1 MVTKL
6 GRSIVL
12 AHDKWHVFES
22 ESELAFGG
30 ITRCFYSIY
39 HCIFR
44 TNTVV
49 LVDATGHATYVE
61 RTLED
66 DATDPDEAEWRL
78 STHEFEIQEACGCH
92 DENHNIPV
100 VFNSSL

>member
-1 MVTKL
+1 MCLLNVSY
-6 GRSIVL
+6 R
-12 AHDKWHVFES
+12 
-22 ESELAFGG
+22 
-30 ITRCFYSIY
+30 
-39 HCIFR
+39 IFR

-92 DENHNIPV
+92 DENHNISV

>member
-1 MVTKL
+1 M
-6 GRSIVL
+6 
-12 AHDKWHVFES
+12 FNC
-22 ESELAFGG
+22 FG
-30 ITRCFYSIY
+30 TRQVARFRIGKRACVWRYNEEY
-39 HCIFR
+39 LLYLLYCTFR

-66 DATDPDEAEWRL
+66 DATDPDEAEWRI
-78 STHEFEIQEACGCH
+78 STHEFDIQEACDCH
-92 DENHNIPV
+92 DENHNISV

>member
-1 MVTKL
+1 MSFVDAC
-6 GRSIVL
+6 RSIFV
-12 AHDKWHVFES
+12 DYKEKQY
-22 ESELAFGG
+22 G
-30 ITRCFYSIY
+30 T
-39 HCIFR
+39 R

-66 DATDPDEAEWRL
+66 DATDPDEAEWRI

>member
-1 MVTKL
+1 VFNCF
-6 GRSIVL
+6 GRRQVARSRIGKRACVWTYNEEYL
-12 AHDKWHVFES
+12 
-22 ESELAFGG
+22 L
-30 ITRCFYSIY
+30 CLLY
-39 HCIFR
+39 CIFR

-61 RTLED
+61 RTLQD

-78 STHEFEIQEACGCH
+78 STHEFDIQEACGCH

>member
-1 MVTKL
+1 MA
-6 GRSIVL
+6 R
-12 AHDKWHVFES
+12 FES
-22 ESELAFGG
+22 ESELVFGG
-30 ITRCFYSIY
+30 IARCIYSICCQVCY
-39 HCIFR
+39 QVIKFVINLSHCIFR

-49 LVDATGHATYVE
+49 LVDVE

-78 STHEFEIQEACGCH
+78 STHEFDIQEACGCH
-92 DENHNIPV
+92 DENHILV

>member
-1 MVTKL
+1 MVSEL
-6 GRSIVL
+6 GCSIVL
-12 AHDKWHVFES
+12 AHGKWHVFES
-22 ESELAFGG
+22 ENELAFGG
-30 ITRCFYSIY
+30 IMRRIYSIY

-66 DATDPDEAEWRL
+66 DATDPDEAEWRI

>member
-1 MVTKL
+1 M
-6 GRSIVL
+6 
-12 AHDKWHVFES
+12 
-22 ESELAFGG
+22 
-30 ITRCFYSIY
+30 
-39 HCIFR
+39 
-44 TNTVV
+44 V

-78 STHEFEIQEACGCH
+78 SSHKFDIQDEGGCH

>member
-1 MVTKL
+1 MVSEL
-6 GRSIVL
+6 GCSIVL
-12 AHDKWHVFES
+12 AHGKWHVFES
-22 ESELAFGG
+22 ENELAFGG
-30 ITRCFYSIY
+30 ITRRIYSIY

-78 STHEFEIQEACGCH
+78 STHEFDIQDEGGCH

>member
-1 MVTKL
+1 MF
-6 GRSIVL
+6 
-12 AHDKWHVFES
+12 DC
-22 ESELAFGG
+22 FGTRQVARFRIG
-30 ITRCFYSIY
+30 KRACIWRYNERCFYSIY

-78 STHEFEIQEACGCH
+78 STHEFDIQEACGCH
-92 DENHNIPV
+92 DENHNISV

>member
-1 MVTKL
+1 MFTEL
-6 GRSIVL
+6 GCSIVL
-12 AHDKWHVFES
+12 AHGKWHVFES
-22 ESELAFGG
+22 ENELAFGG
-30 ITRCFYSIY
+30 TTRRIYSIY

-66 DATDPDEAEWRL
+66 DATDPDEAEWRI

>member
-1 MVTKL
+1 MFNCFGTRQVARFRIGK
-6 GRSIVL
+6 R
-12 AHDKWHVFES
+12 AW
-22 ESELAFGG
+22 FGG
-30 ITRCFYSIY
+30 ITRRIYSIY

-66 DATDPDEAEWRL
+66 DATDPDEAEWRI